1 VGPILDM
8 VAVSCDLEGALCEEL
23 GWRIKL
29 VFTTPFIAPAGPS
42 PFASSVVTPWVYI
55 AGGRS
60 YA

>member
-1 VGPILDM
+1 VGPVLDM
-8 VAVSCDLEGALCEEL
+8 VAVSCDLEGALSEEL

-29 VFTTPFIAPAGPS
+29 VFTTPFYSTCRAQ
-42 PFASSVVTPWVYI
+42 PFASSIVTPWVYI